1 MPKKLEFKPAD
12 LTKEVVAEERSNSR
26 VAVQEAYSVRR
37 HVQCTFTKLH
47 LCRRER
53 LNPHPF
59 SAFSKI
65 ESARRVTS
73 PIWGPPPLCR
83 QALTWDETRSS
94 FSLTNFY
101 FSINTGILF
110 VLSKGPFLSFWSN

>member
-12 LTKEVVAEERSNSR
+12 LKKEVVAEERSNSR
-26 VAVQEAYSVRR
+26 VVVQEAYSVRR
-37 HVQCTFTKLH
+37 YVRTFTKLH

-53 LNPHPF
+53 LNPYPF

-73 PIWGPPPLCR
+73 PIWGPP
-83 QALTWDETRSS
+83 T
-94 FSLTNFY
+94 SL
-101 FSINTGILF
+101 
-110 VLSKGPFLSFWSN
+110 

>member
-37 HVQCTFTKLH
+37 YVQCTFTKLH

-53 LNPHPF
+53 LNPYPF

-65 ESARRVTS
+65 DSARWVTS

-83 QALTWDETRSS
+83 QALT
-94 FSLTNFY
+94 
-101 FSINTGILF
+101 
-110 VLSKGPFLSFWSN
+110 